1 MYVCV
6 KGISMSERTG
16 IVFSNGN
23 PLTLLGQEL
32 KVGDMA
38 PEFVVANH
46 ELKPVKLSSLKG
58 KVVIV
63 SSVPSLDTQ
72 VCHLET
78 VRFNAEAKKVA
89 SDIKFVT
96 ISMDLPF
103 AQKRWCEET
112 STKNVQVLS
121 DYKEAS
127 FGMAYGV
134 LIKELRLLART
145 IFIIDRTGK
154 ISYIQ
159 YVKETSE
166 EPNYEEVL
174 EAIKKTA

>member
-1 MYVCV
+1 MT
-6 KGISMSERTG
+6 ERTG
-16 IVFSNGN
+16 IIFMKGN

-32 KVGDMA
+32 KVGDKA
-38 PEFVVANH
+38 PDFEVVGQD
-46 ELKPVKLSSLKG
+46 LKPVKLSSLKG
-58 KVVIV
+58 NVVVI
-63 SSVPSLDTQ
+63 STVPSLDTQ

-78 VRFNAEAKKVA
+78 VRFNAEAKKA
-89 SDIKFVT
+89 KSDIKFVT

-127 FGMAYGV
+127 FGIAYGV

-145 IFIIDRTGK
+145 IFIIDRQGK

-159 YVKETSE
+159 YVKETGE
-166 EPNYEEVL
+166 EPDYDEVL
-174 EAIKKTA
+174 EAVKQVS

>member
-1 MYVCV
+1 MT
-6 KGISMSERTG
+6 ERTG
-16 IVFSNGN
+16 IVFMKGN

-32 KVGDMA
+32 KVGDIA
-38 PEFVVANH
+38 PDFEVLNH

-58 KVVIV
+58 KVVV
-63 SSVPSLDTQ
+63 LSTVPSLDTQ
-72 VCHLET
+72 ICHLET
-78 VRFNAEAKKVA
+78 VRFNAEAKKA
-89 SDIKFVT
+89 TSDIKFVT

-121 DYKEAS
+121 DYKEAT
-127 FGMAYGV
+127 FGAAYGV

-145 IFIIDRTGK
+145 IFIIDRQGK

-159 YVKETSE
+159 YVKETAE
-166 EPNYEEVL
+166 EPDYDDVL
-174 EAIKKTA
+174 EAVKKIS